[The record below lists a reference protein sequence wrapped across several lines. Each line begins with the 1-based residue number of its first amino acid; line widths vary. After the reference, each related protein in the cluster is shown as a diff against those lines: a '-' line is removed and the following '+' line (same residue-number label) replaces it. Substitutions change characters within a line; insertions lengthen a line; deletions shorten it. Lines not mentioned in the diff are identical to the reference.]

1 MLKKLTKQDT
11 LRHRDTAQ
19 MILKYIQEAPKNQP
33 VTLDFHG
40 IIFASKSF
48 LHELLSG
55 LQDRETQ
62 YTNTNEEI
70 DLMIKLA
77 FTKPKLKLKTDTK
90 IRELST
96 LIPLRKL

>member
-1 MLKKLTKQDT
+1 MKINLKKLTKKDT

-19 MILKYIQEAPKNQP
+19 MILKHIQEAPKNQP

-40 IIFASKSF
+40 IIFSSKPF

-55 LQDRETQ
+55 LLDREIH

-70 DLMIKLA
+70 DSMIKLA
-77 FTKPKLKLKTDTK
+77 FIKPKLKLKTDPK
-90 IRELST
+90 IRKLST
-96 LIPLRKL
+96 LILS